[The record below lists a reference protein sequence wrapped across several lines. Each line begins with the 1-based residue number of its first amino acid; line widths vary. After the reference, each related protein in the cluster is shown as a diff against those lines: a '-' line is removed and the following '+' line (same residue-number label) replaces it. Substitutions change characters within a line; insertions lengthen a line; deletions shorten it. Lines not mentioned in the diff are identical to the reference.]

1 MAQLHLAVSVLV
13 ADLQAA
19 GLRIA
24 QIGAGAN
31 LEILLLAGGPGL
43 DVAGLALQVCQ
54 IAGAALQLPH
64 GDVQGPEQ
72 LYTVLPHLLVPLL
85 GVLRLADHDHF
96 LLFELMD
103 AVDAALLDA
112 MGTLLLAEAGG
123 VGGQRLGQ
131 LVLRQDLV
139 NELADHGVLAGADE
153 IQVLALDLIHHGVHV
168 RLAHDALHHVAVDHK
183 RRDAVGKALADH
195 EVAGVSQHCF
205 VQPRDIAQQVVEAV
219 AGHAA
224 CSVHIDAVEA
234 LHDLGV
240 VRNGEIGHHRLT
252 KALCFHVVGIIRAD
266 GHAGIDHLRDGVHDL
281 LNACGQ
287 GLFFLFQ
294 LSHLV
299 GIDLSLQLGLLCLI
313 GALLQLAEQGAVG
326 LAQLVAGSL
335 EGFHFLQACAV
346 LGILLDDLVHQRELC
361 ILKLL
366 LDVFLDSVRVFT
378 DKFDIKHD

>member
-1 MAQLHLAVSVLV
+1 
-13 ADLQAA
+13 
-19 GLRIA
+19 
-24 QIGAGAN
+24 
-31 LEILLLAGGPGL
+31 
-43 DVAGLALQVCQ
+43 
-54 IAGAALQLPH
+54 
-64 GDVQGPEQ
+64 
-72 LYTVLPHLLVPLL
+72 
-85 GVLRLADHDHF
+85 
-96 LLFELMD
+96 MD

-112 MGTLLLAEAGG
+112 VCALLLTEAGAVRG
-123 VGGQRLGQ
+123 QGQRHLA
-131 LVLRQDLV
+131 LVQRLV
-139 NELADHGVLAGADE
+139 DEAADHGVLTGTDQV
-153 IQVLALDLIHHGVHV
+153 QVLTLDLVHHGIHF
-168 RLAHDALHHVAVDHK
+168 REGHDALHHVAVHHEGRDHVGEALIDHK
-183 RRDAVGKALADH
+183 
-195 EVAGVSQHCF
+195 VAGIGQHSL
-205 VQPRDIAQQVVEAV
+205 VQAGNVAQQIVETV

-224 CSVHIDAVEA
+224 CGVHIDAVKA

-240 VRNGEIGHHRLT
+240 VRDGEIGDHRLT

-299 GIDLSLQLGLLCLI
+299 GVGLDGGIVGVDLSLQLSLLCLI
-313 GALLQLAEQGAVG
+313 GALLQLAEQGTVG